1 MSSDEENATHTTLTI
16 YEDLLNEQ
24 AAHGELAQNHDDLL
38 DHCDL
43 IKAELEQAKREN
55 AELKAA
61 AAQQMAPLLKLGGH
75 NVLELNKRLRTQLE
89 AAKAKHEK
97 NIAEL
102 HACRFDSEKII
113 LASNKALEVK
123 VELLTA
129 RLAENAPGPDGNL
142 SLIIHGTRKP
152 PLPEQQHD
160 AAQESPE
167 PAPAP
172 ESQDA
177 GAPFPPGCRPIW

>member
-16 YEDLLNEQ
+16 YEDLLLEQ
-24 AAHGELAQNHDDLL
+24 AAHGELGQNHDDLL

-43 IKAELEQAKREN
+43 IKAQLEQAKLEN

-61 AAQQMAPLLKLGGH
+61 AAQQMAPLLNLGGH

-113 LASNKALEVK
+113 LASNKALQVK

-129 RLAENAPGPDGNL
+129 RLAL
-142 SLIIHGTRKP
+142 T
-152 PLPEQQHD
+152 EQQHD

>member
-16 YEDLLNEQ
+16 YDDLLNEQ
-24 AAHGELAQNHDDLL
+24 AAHGELAQNHDDLR

-43 IKAELEQAKREN
+43 IKAELEQVKREN

-61 AAQQMAPLLKLGGH
+61 AAQQMEPLLNLAGH

-113 LASNKALEVK
+113 LASNKALQVK
-123 VELLTA
+123 VELLSA
-129 RLAENAPGPDGNL
+129 RLAE
-142 SLIIHGTRKP
+142 K
-152 PLPEQQHD
+152 
-160 AAQESPE
+160 ESPE

>member
-43 IKAELEQAKREN
+43 IKAELEQVKREN

-61 AAQQMAPLLKLGGH
+61 AAQQMEPLLNLAGH

-89 AAKAKHEK
+89 GTKAKHEN

-113 LASNKALEVK
+113 LASNKALQVK
-123 VELLTA
+123 VELLSA
-129 RLAENAPGPDGNL
+129 RLAE
-142 SLIIHGTRKP
+142 K
-152 PLPEQQHD
+152 
-160 AAQESPE
+160 ESPE